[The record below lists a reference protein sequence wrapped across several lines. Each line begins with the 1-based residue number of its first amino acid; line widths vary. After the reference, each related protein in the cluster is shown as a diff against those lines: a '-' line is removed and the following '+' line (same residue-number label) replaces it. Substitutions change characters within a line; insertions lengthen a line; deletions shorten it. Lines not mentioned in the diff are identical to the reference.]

1 MKPICAADETHL
13 RRRWD
18 PSAPQM
24 GPICAADRPICA
36 ADRPICAAH
45 SPHLRRTFAPSAPQ
59 IATSA
64 PLPCAICGASMC
76 DLHGVHDARRALQR
90 RAPAAALPRGCGGR
104 QRPLAVHPRT
114 RRANPGILKWW
125 QVRRLASCRTP
136 RHGGYST
143 PSLVTRRRRRV
154 TSFAF
159 PSGGA
164 PTGASANSTY
174 NAPSG
179 PGSPARCVC
188 AAAGCLLRALPLPA
202 ARAAATRRTLAGC
215 VCAAGCRT
223 PHARPGSSVRCV
235 CAASCYSLLRA
246 PLTATAARAAAAG
259 PHTLLAACLPQAA
272 AGCRPLNARLT
283 PA

>member
-1 MKPICAADETHL
+1 MCAANPTHLRRKSLTFAPQIPHICAANPSHL
-13 RRRWD
+13 RRRW
-18 PSAPQM
+18 PHLRRRWPHLRRRFATFAPQ
-24 GPICAADRPICA
+24 IRH
-36 ADRPICAAH
+36 ICAAH
-45 SPHLRRTFAPSAPQ
+45 VPHLRRTCDTFAPH
-59 IATSA
+59 IRHI
-64 PLPCAICGASMC
+64 CAASMC
-76 DLHGVHDARRALQR
+76 DLRRLHVRSAWRSLCSSRAARRV
-90 RAPAAALPRGCGGR
+90 PAAALPRGCGGR

-188 AAAGCLLRALPLPA
+188 AAGCLLRALPLPA

-223 PHARPGSSVRCV
+223 PHAR
-235 CAASCYSLLRA
+235 
-246 PLTATAARAAAAG
+246 LT
-259 PHTLLAACLPQAA
+259 LA
-272 AGCRPLNARLT
+272 
-283 PA
+283 

>member
-1 MKPICAADETHL
+1 MGCENGATCRKGRSEKSSGSEKTLPQMTSNL
-13 RRRWD
+13 RRKTVQ
-18 PSAPQM
+18 SAPQI
-24 GPICAADRPICA
+24 PTSAAQMK
-36 ADRPICAAH
+36 PICAAH

-64 PLPCAICGASMC
+64 PLPCAICDASMC
-76 DLHGVHDARRALQR
+76 DLHRVHDARRALQR

-179 PGSPARCVC
+179 PGSSVRCVC
-188 AAAGCLLRALPLPA
+188 AAGCFMGCLLRALPLPA

-223 PHARPGSSVRCV
+223 PHAR
-235 CAASCYSLLRA
+235 
-246 PLTATAARAAAAG
+246 LT
-259 PHTLLAACLPQAA
+259 LA
-272 AGCRPLNARLT
+272 
-283 PA
+283 

>member
-1 MKPICAADETHL
+1 MTSNLRRKTVQSAPQIPTSAAQMKPICAADETHL

-18 PSAPQM
+18 PSAPQIA
-24 GPICAADRPICA
+24 PSAPHIRPICA
-36 ADRPICAAH
+36 ADRHICAA
-45 SPHLRRTFAPSAPQ
+45 A
-59 IATSA
+59 
-64 PLPCAICGASMC
+64 MC
-76 DLHGVHDARRALQR
+76 DLRRLHVRSAWRSRCSSRAAR

-164 PTGASANSTY
+164 PTGASLQSTPPTPLSQ
-174 NAPSG
+174 N
-179 PGSPARCVC
+179 
-188 AAAGCLLRALPLPA
+188 LLRTLGVSGIPVRTHSSQKESRHNYFPR
-202 ARAAATRRTLAGC
+202 RAGDRDAFWHVPGTAVC
-215 VCAAGCRT
+215 VK
-223 PHARPGSSVRCV
+223 
-235 CAASCYSLLRA
+235 
-246 PLTATAARAAAAG
+246 
-259 PHTLLAACLPQAA
+259 
-272 AGCRPLNARLT
+272 
-283 PA
+283 

>member
-1 MKPICAADETHL
+1 MKPICAADGAHLRRTSPHLRRTSPHL
-13 RRRWD
+13 RRR
-18 PSAPQM
+18 
-24 GPICAADRPICA
+24 
-36 ADRPICAAH
+36 

-76 DLHGVHDARRALQR
+76 DLHRVHDARRALQR

-246 PLTATAARAAAAG
+246 PLCTHCHGSACRCRP

>member
-1 MKPICAADETHL
+1 MTSNL
-13 RRRWD
+13 RRKTVQ
-18 PSAPQM
+18 SAPQIPTSASQM
-24 GPICAADRPICA
+24 K
-36 ADRPICAAH
+36 PICAAH

-76 DLHGVHDARRALQR
+76 DLHRVHDARRALQR

-125 QVRRLASCRTP
+125 QVRLLASCRTP

-188 AAAGCLLRALPLPA
+188 AAGCYARSHCQQRVPLPPA
-202 ARAAATRRTLAGC
+202 ARS
-215 VCAAGCRT
+215 
-223 PHARPGSSVRCV
+223 P
-235 CAASCYSLLRA
+235 
-246 PLTATAARAAAAG
+246 
-259 PHTLLAACLPQAA
+259 AACAPQAA
-272 AGCRPLNARLT
+272 ARRT